1 MCSLLFSYNKITFL
15 FIIRCANS
23 VFEFH
28 NTGVA
33 QKVVGNQLEIPQKP
47 KKPNP
52 PFFQF
57 LREKRPEVVE
67 KHNLNAKGKNFN

>member
-1 MCSLLFSYNKITFL
+1 MLFIIYNYNKITFL

-28 NTGVA
+28 STGVA
-33 QKVVGNQLEIPQKP
+33 QKVMGSKLEFPQKP

-57 LREKRPEVVE
+57 LQEKRPEISE
-67 KHNLNAKGKNFN
+67 KHNLNPKGKNLN